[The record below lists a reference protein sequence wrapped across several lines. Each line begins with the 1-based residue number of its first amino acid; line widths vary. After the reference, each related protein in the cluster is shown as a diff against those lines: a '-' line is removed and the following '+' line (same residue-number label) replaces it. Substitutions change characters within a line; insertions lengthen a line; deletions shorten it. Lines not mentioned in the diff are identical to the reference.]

1 MKNLILPLI
10 CLLAMPA
17 WAQQDPTAQDTL
29 IEFGGAEALVIDT
42 GETRHT
48 FTVELAMTPDQAQ
61 RGLMW
66 RDSLSADAG
75 MLFVYD
81 PARPASIWME
91 NTQIPLDIL
100 YIRSD
105 GSVAKIIAYAQ
116 PHSRRSLPSDFV
128 VAGIL
133 EIAGGRSIELG
144 IRPGAIVHHDVFNNA
159 EEMAITDAT
168 AENSQNTA
176 EESTD

>member
-1 MKNLILPLI
+1 MKNLILPLL

-17 WAQQDPTAQDTL
+17 WAQQDPTAQDTI
-29 IEFGGAEALVIDT
+29 IEFGGPDPLVIVT
-42 GETRHT
+42 GETRHA
-48 FTVELAMTPDQAQ
+48 FTVELASTPDQAQ

-66 RDSLSADAG
+66 RESLSPDAG
-75 MLFVYD
+75 MLFVYE

-100 YIRSD
+100 YILED
-105 GSVAKIIAYAQ
+105 GSIAKIIAYAQ

-144 IRPGAIVHHDVFNNA
+144 IRPGAIVHHELFNNV
-159 EEMAITDAT
+159 EELAASDTT
-168 AENSQNTA
+168 AENTENTA
-176 EESTD
+176 AESTD